1 MQQRRSVLHG
11 ALRGVGGEREEE
23 AERHLGLLLGQL
35 AMSAQNKEY
44 GRAGVM
50 GSSQGCQYQV
60 S

>member
-1 MQQRRSVLHG
+1 MLHG

-23 AERHLGLLLGQL
+23 AERHLGVLLGQL

-44 GRAGVM
+44 GRVGVM
-50 GSSQGCQYQV
+50 GSSQRCQYQV